1 MNICF
6 QALRVYFIQAS
17 LSGTCDLY
25 YYLLIF
31 KQKKHQCL
39 SCVSKLTGGGTSK
52 SQHDSI
58 KTETDLEHRKSN
70 GNDITGLVLLISH
83 SLLAVQ
89 SGGKIWLC
97 DVFHFSFPILI
108 FAPFCLLPGLTQWL
122 RVSLSSNQLRHFFHL
137 PLAILCYSRYERIP
151 TTKKKWAWPMVRVV

>member
-1 MNICF
+1 MCF
-6 QALRVYFIQAS
+6 KADW
-17 LSGTCDLY
+17 G
-25 YYLLIF
+25 
-31 KQKKHQCL
+31 KKN
-39 SCVSKLTGGGTSK
+39 SFGIKTRAGTSK

-97 DVFHFSFPILI
+97 DVFQFSFPILI

-137 PLAILCYSRYERIP
+137 PLAVLCYSRYEKIILP
-151 TTKKKWAWPMVRVV
+151 TAKKKWAWLMVRVVWFYCICVLCVLLTWSIG